1 MRGRSIDVFVHHSSV
16 SLEERRAAED
26 RFAHGTN
33 ACIVCT
39 STLELGIDVGDL
51 DLVFQANAPS
61 TVSSFMQRMGRT
73 GRREGTTANTAFLC
87 EEPEAVLQAIALI
100 ELARDGWIERV
111 AQQERCWPVLVHQL
125 LAMSLQFG
133 AISAERCW
141 DQLARVP
148 DFRGISHAE
157 FDAVIEHML
166 KNEFLFESGGLLS
179 MGTASERAY
188 GKKNF
193 MELYAVFSSPVL
205 YRVVTEAGRDL
216 GSSSR

>member
-16 SLEERRAAED
+16 SLEERKAAED

-73 GRREGTTANTAFLC
+73 GRRTGTTANTAFLC

-100 ELARDGWIERV
+100 ELAREGWVERV
-111 AQQERCWPVLVHQL
+111 AHAGAVLAGAGPPAPGDVAPVRGHQRR
-125 LAMSLQFG
+125 SG
-133 AISAERCW
+133 A
-141 DQLARVP
+141 
-148 DFRGISHAE
+148 
-157 FDAVIEHML
+157 
-166 KNEFLFESGGLLS
+166 
-179 MGTASERAY
+179 
-188 GKKNF
+188 
-193 MELYAVFSSPVL
+193 
-205 YRVVTEAGRDL
+205 
-216 GSSSR
+216 GSSFPACPTSAASRAPSSTA